1 MIEHEATE
9 RRLSREDLL
18 KLTAA
23 AGGAALLGTRVGQ
36 AGAALSRLGAESGN
50 LRILDWA
57 GYGYDGGQAMFAA
70 YAKKYP
76 KSKPKFTVWR
86 TRQTRSRSCG
96 RDEAGH
102 LPPVCRLGEVLRG
115 ERLVQP
121 WNPKLLPNLKH
132 LNPTMVKAG
141 QYKGKQ

>member
-50 LRILDWA
+50 LRVLDWA

-70 YAKKYP
+70 YVKKYP
-76 KSKPKFTVWR
+76 KSKPKFTVMAN
-86 TRQTRSRSCG
+86 
-96 RDEAGH
+96 EADALAKLQPGVKPGH
-102 LPPVCRLGEVLRG
+102 LPPVRRLDRSTSRRAASSSRG
-115 ERLVQP
+115 TRS
-121 WNPKLLPNLKH
+121 
-132 LNPTMVKAG
+132 
-141 QYKGKQ
+141 